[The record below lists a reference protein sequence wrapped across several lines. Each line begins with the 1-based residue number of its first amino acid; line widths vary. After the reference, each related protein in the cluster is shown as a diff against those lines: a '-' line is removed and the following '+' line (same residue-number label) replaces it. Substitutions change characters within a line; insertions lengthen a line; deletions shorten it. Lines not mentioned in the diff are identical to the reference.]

1 VAGEVGG
8 DLSVVVR
15 EFAASRLPEHMVPSA
30 VVVLDALPLTNNGK
44 LDRNALPAPE
54 TSEAGAGRAPANRHE
69 EVLCEAFAEILG
81 VKSVGVDDDFFALG
95 GHSLLAVRLINRIRT
110 ALNVEVEIVELFDA
124 PTVAG
129 LAQRLGTQKTT
140 RPALQPMRDQED
152 S

>member
-30 VVVLDALPLTNNGK
+30 VVELDALPLTNNGK
-44 LDRNALPAPE
+44 LDRNALPAPDSS
-54 TSEAGAGRAPANRHE
+54 TPEAGRPPANHTE
-69 EVLCEAFAEILG
+69 ELLCEAFAETLG
-81 VKSVGVDDDFFALG
+81 LESVAVDDDFFALG

-110 ALNVEVEIVELFDA
+110 ALNAEVPLRVLLEASTVEA
-124 PTVAG
+124 
-129 LAQRLGTQKTT
+129 LAQQLGKQQTA
-140 RPALQPMRDQED
+140 RPALRPMRDQED